1 MYMTAN
7 DKFEYWLDIAQYDL
21 TTADAM
27 FEAGRWLYVVFIC
40 EQAIEKLCKGLY
52 VLYKDDDVPRVH
64 SISQIVKRF
73 EDSLSVTVT
82 DEQYQFFN
90 RLSSFYLEG
99 RYPEYMQKLS
109 VLLNEQEAQDIL
121 HKTREVFSWL
131 LTLKP
136 SETA

>member
-1 MYMTAN
+1 MTAN
-7 DKFEYWLDIAQYDL
+7 DKFDYWLDIAQYDL
-21 TTADAM
+21 VTADAM
-27 FEAGRWLYVVFIC
+27 FKAGRWLYVVFMC

-52 VLYKDDDVPRVH
+52 LLYKGDDVPRVH
-64 SISQIVKRF
+64 SISQIVKKF

-121 HKTREVFSWL
+121 NKTREGFSWL
-131 LTLKP
+131 LNLKP

>member
-1 MYMTAN
+1 MTAN
-7 DKFEYWLDIAQYDL
+7 DKFDYWLDIAQYDL
-21 TTADAM
+21 VTADAM
-27 FEAGRWLYVVFIC
+27 FKAGRWLYVVFMC

-52 VLYKDDDVPRVH
+52 VLHKDDDVPRVH
-64 SISQIVKRF
+64 SIGQIVKRF
-73 EDSLSVTVT
+73 EDSLAVTVT

-109 VLLNEQEAQDIL
+109 VLLNEQEARDIL
-121 HKTREVFSWL
+121 NKTRESFSWL

-136 SETA
+136 SEIT

>member
-1 MYMTAN
+1 MTAS
-7 DKFEYWLDIAQYDL
+7 DKFDYWLDIAHYDL
-21 TTADAM
+21 ATADAM
-27 FEAGRWLYVVFIC
+27 FGAGRYLYVAFMC
-40 EQAIEKLCKGLY
+40 EQAIEKLRKGLY
-52 VLYKDDDVPRVH
+52 VLYRDDDVPRVH

-73 EDSLSVTVT
+73 ENSLAVTAT

-99 RYPEYMQKLS
+99 RYPEYTQKLS
-109 VLLNEQEAQDIL
+109 ALLNRQEAQEIV
-121 HKTREVFSWL
+121 HKTREAFSWL

>member
-1 MYMTAN
+1 MTTN
-7 DKFEYWLDIAQYDL
+7 DKFDYWLDIAHYDL
-21 TTADAM
+21 VTADAM
-27 FEAGRWLYVVFIC
+27 FKAGRWLYVVFMC

-64 SISQIVKRF
+64 SISQIIKRF
-73 EDSLSVTVT
+73 DDRLAVTIT

-99 RYPEYMQKLS
+99 RYPEYTQKLS
-109 VLLNEQEAQDIL
+109 ALLNGEEAQDIL
-121 HKTREVFSWL
+121 NKTGEVFSWL

-136 SETA
+136 LETV

>member
-73 EDSLSVTVT
+73 EDSLSVAVT

-90 RLSSFYLEG
+90 RLSSFYLEA

-109 VLLNEQEAQDIL
+109 ALLNEQEAQDIL
-121 HKTREVFSWL
+121 YKTREVFSWL